1 MSNTTLPTAAQNFI
15 PQRPP
20 MAMIDRIVTSEEEY
34 FTTDFLIR
42 ADNVFVENGIFREA
56 GIMENIAQTC
66 AARIGFCAANNEVP
80 RGVIGGISGFT
91 LHARPRVGDT
101 LLTTIDIVAG
111 VGGAMVVDAQ
121 VEANRERVATC
132 SMKVFISQ

>member
-1 MSNTTLPTAAQNFI
+1 MSRPPLPTAAQNFI

-20 MAMIDRIVTSEEEY
+20 MTMIDRIIASEEE
-34 FTTDFLIR
+34 FFITDFLIR
-42 ADNVFVENGIFREA
+42 DDNVFVDNGTFREA

-66 AARIGFCAANNEVP
+66 AARIGFCAANDEVP

-91 LHARPRVGDT
+91 LYSRPRVGDT
-101 LLTTIDIVAG
+101 LITTINIVAG
-111 VGGAMVVDAQ
+111 VGGAMVVDAR